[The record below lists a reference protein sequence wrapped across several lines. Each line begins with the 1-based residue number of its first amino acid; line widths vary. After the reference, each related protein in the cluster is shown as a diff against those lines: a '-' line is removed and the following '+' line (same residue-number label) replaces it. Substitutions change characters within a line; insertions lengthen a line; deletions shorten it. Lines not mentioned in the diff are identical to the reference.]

1 MAAATDSP
9 MNPNAPID
17 PNVPLDA
24 TAIFLE
30 QRPRLF
36 GIAYRMLGSIAD
48 AEDVLQESFL
58 RWQETAKDGTAVD
71 SPGAFLA
78 TIVSRRCLDQLRSAR
93 HRREEY
99 VGPWLPEPLVAD
111 ERLDPARVGELADSL
126 SMAFLVVLE
135 TLSPTERAAFLLHDV
150 FGYGYPE
157 LSGMLERAEPAC
169 RQLVTRARRRLH
181 ERRPRF
187 DVSPEV
193 HAGLLDGLVTAT
205 TRGDIDGLLSLLS
218 PDVVLQ
224 SDGGG
229 KVAAARLPIYGADRV
244 ARLLAS
250 LPGRFG
256 DGYSFEVST
265 VNGLPGLII
274 RFDGQLN
281 SVLTLDVDD
290 GQIRGIY
297 IVANP
302 EKLRAVAT

>member
-1 MAAATDSP
+1 MIRMLTMGARTDVP
-9 MNPNAPID
+9 M
-17 PNVPLDA
+17 DA

-36 GIAYRMLGSIAD
+36 GIAYRMLSSVAD

-58 RWQETAKDGTAVD
+58 RWQETVGAGTTIE

-99 VGPWLPEPLVAD
+99 VGPWLPEPLISD

-157 LSGMLERAEPAC
+157 LARILERAEPAC
-169 RQLVTRARRRLH
+169 RQLVTRARRRLA

-187 DVSPEV
+187 DVSPEA
-193 HAGLLDGLVTAT
+193 HAGLLDGLVSAT
-205 TRGDIDGLLSLLS
+205 TRGDVEGLMSLL
-218 PDVVLQ
+218 
-224 SDGGG
+224 
-229 KVAAARLPIYGADRV
+229 
-244 ARLLAS
+244 
-250 LPGRFG
+250 
-256 DGYSFEVST
+256 
-265 VNGLPGLII
+265 
-274 RFDGQLN
+274 
-281 SVLTLDVDD
+281 
-290 GQIRGIY
+290 
-297 IVANP
+297 
-302 EKLRAVAT
+302 